1 MAKRE
6 EQSFMDVKDETKNFD
21 KKDIESGKGM
31 AIISYLGFLSLIPY
45 LSEKKNKYV
54 RFHAAQGLNLFILEM
69 IYSVVYGILTS
80 VIKVKGSC
88 GAGYYGSLADAF
100 GVTCKVTPWWITVP
114 LGIIGLGFTV
124 LAIIGIVNAC
134 QDKAKELPIVNQIKI
149 IKK

>member
-1 MAKRE
+1 MAKKE

-54 RFHAAQGLNLFILEM
+54 RYHAVQGLNLFIFEM
-69 IYSVVYGILTS
+69 IYSVAYGILTS
-80 VIKVKGSC
+80 VIKVKTSC
-88 GAGYYGSLADAF
+88 GTGYYGSLADVF
-100 GVTCKVTPWWITVP
+100 GLTCKVTPWWITLP
-114 LGIIGLGFTV
+114 LGIIGLGFTA

>member
-1 MAKRE
+1 MAKKE

-54 RFHAAQGLNLFILEM
+54 RYHAVQGLNLFILEM
-69 IYSVVYGILTS
+69 IYSVAYGILTS

-88 GAGYYGSLADAF
+88 GGGYYGNLASAF
-100 GVTCKVTPWWITVP
+100 GVTCKVTPWWITLP
-114 LGIIGLGFTV
+114 LGIIGLGFTA

>member
-1 MAKRE
+1 MAKKE

-21 KKDIESGKGM
+21 KKDIETGKGM
-31 AIISYLGFLSLIPY
+31 SIISYLGFLSIIPY

-54 RFHAAQGLNLFILEM
+54 RYHAVQGMNLFVLEM
-69 IYSVVYGILTS
+69 IYSVIYGILTS

-88 GAGYYGSLADAF
+88 GGGYYGSLADAF
-100 GVTCKVTPWWITVP
+100 GVTCKVTPWWITLP

>member
-1 MAKRE
+1 MAKNE
-6 EQSFMDVKDETKNFD
+6 EKSFMDVKDETNNFD
-21 KKDIESGKGM
+21 KKDIESWKGM
-31 AIISYLGFLSLIPY
+31 AVLSYIGILSLIPY
-45 LSEKKNKYV
+45 LTEKKNAYV
-54 RFHAAQGLNLFILEM
+54 RYHAVQGLNLFILEM
-69 IYSVVYGILTS
+69 IYSVLYGILTS

-100 GVTCKVTPWWITVP
+100 GVTCNVTPWWVTVP
-114 LGIIGLGFTV
+114 LSIIGLGFTV

>member
-1 MAKRE
+1 MAKKE
-6 EQSFMDVKDETKNFD
+6 EKSFMDVKDETKNFD

-54 RFHAAQGLNLFILEM
+54 RYHAVQGLNLFILEM

-88 GAGYYGSLADAF
+88 GTGYYGSLADAF
-100 GVTCKVTPWWITVP
+100 GVTCKVTPWWITLP
-114 LGIIGLGFTV
+114 LGIIGLGFTA